1 MSNVSFKRVKEFR
14 VLTNEIPL
22 SFHGSVNQIWTVCC
36 MLCNFMTPSIPKD
49 MESGWYNLDNVG
61 PYTELVCLIIH
72 FSISEKLYLA
82 ENTVFLKTSPL
93 PRQKNNRKKQSPEMS
108 VKNVFLKIPLNSQEN
123 TRDSLFFNKVV
134 GCTPAT
140 LLKETPAE
148 AFSCTGVFLK
158 ILRNFQGHLKWV
170 TSWDNCFWTD

>member
-36 MLCNFMTPSIPKD
+36 MLCNFMTPSIQKD

-72 FSISEKLYLA
+72 FSISEKSYLA
-82 ENTVFLKTSPL
+82 ENTVFLKSSAL

-108 VKNVFLKIPLNSQEN
+108 VKNVFLEIPLNSREN
-123 TRDSLFFNKVV
+123 TRDSLFFNKVL
-134 GCTPAT
+134 GCRPAT

-148 AFSCTGVFLK
+148 AFSCTGVFL
-158 ILRNFQGHLKWV
+158 
-170 TSWDNCFWTD
+170 